1 MITTREEH
9 LKWCKDRA
17 LRYLEDGDL
26 TNAVASMGSDL
37 SKHSETH
44 QLVSN
49 PYLMLLG
56 MQHVLSYDAQGVRRW
71 IEGFQ

>member
-1 MITTREEH
+1 MTREQH

-37 SKHSETH
+37 SKHAGTH
-44 QLVSN
+44 SLVEN

-56 MQHVLSYDAQGVRRW
+56 MQHVLNYDEGGVRQW

>member
-9 LKWCKDRA
+9 LRWCKQRA

-26 TNAVASMGSDL
+26 NNAVVSMGSDL
-37 SKHSETH
+37 SKHAET
-44 QLVSN
+44 QPLVSN
-49 PYLMLLG
+49 PYLVLLG
-56 MQHVLSYDAQGVRRW
+56 VQHAMAYDAQGVRNW